1 MQHIQRARS
10 TDLCH
15 PEIKLKVL
23 VEAPADQQLLAIG
36 LEPRLC
42 YAMVLAAAEVDQL
55 EPSLLPEDVQPP
67 GLAKLFLPH
76 FPAAL
81 VGCSMQELLLLE
93 DLEDA
98 VDSQLQAVVVAAAE
112 DLAALSLEE
121 RVGWPCPDIANWS
134 LLEHQLSRLKYLKL
148 LALTCDPQA

>member
-1 MQHIQRARS
+1 M
-10 TDLCH
+10 
-15 PEIKLKVL
+15 L
-23 VEAPADQQLLAIG
+23 VEPPADEQLLAIG
-36 LEPRLC
+36 LEPGFC
-42 YAMVLAAAEVDQL
+42 YAMVLAAAEVDQF
-55 EPSLLPEDVQPP
+55 EPSLLPEDVQSP

-81 VGCSMQELLLLE
+81 VGCSVQKLLLLE

-112 DLAALSLEE
+112 DLPALSLEE

-134 LLEHQLSRLKYLKL
+134 LLQHQFSRLKYLKI